1 MLFLYPQHPLDAKT
15 VDESYLTEYKEAKKQ
30 GFHVGLLDMDA
41 LIMENDAKQTVKKVI
56 KQEKKTTA
64 LYRGWM
70 VTSEQYALL
79 YHALQE
85 KNVVLLNSPLE
96 YEHCHHFPSSYELIQ
111 DHTPKSVWIPKED
124 ITESIDTVLQ
134 ALQPFGD
141 APLIVKDY
149 VKSRKH
155 EWEEACF
162 IPCASDTE
170 QAKRV
175 VSTFLERQGEGLNG
189 GLVLR
194 EFIPFEKIGNHPK
207 SGMPLT
213 NEHRLF
219 FLNKEPIL
227 VSNYW
232 EEVSY
237 ESSPIPLDFYQEIAK
252 SIESNFF
259 TMDIAKREDGE
270 WMIVELGDGQVAGL
284 PSEDVA
290 EPFYKNIKTN
300 LM

>member
-1 MLFLYPQHPLDAKT
+1 MLFLYPQHPLDAKV
-15 VDESYLTEYKEAKKQ
+15 VDESYETEYKTVKKQ
-30 GFHVGLLDMDA
+30 GFDVGLVDIDA
-41 LIMENDAKQTVKKVI
+41 LIMENDAKQTVKKVL
-56 KQEKKTTA
+56 KQEEETTA

-70 VTSEQYALL
+70 LTSEQYTLL
-79 YHALQE
+79 YRALQE
-85 KNVVLLNSPLE
+85 KNVVLLNNPAE
-96 YEHCHHFPSSYELIQ
+96 YEHCHHLPSSYELIQ
-111 DHTPKSVWIPKED
+111 EHTPKSVWISQD
-124 ITESIDTVLQ
+124 VITESLEEVLED
-134 ALQPFGD
+134 LQSFGD

-155 EWEEACF
+155 EWEEACY
-162 IPCASDTE
+162 IPRASNTE

-175 VSTFLERQGEGLNG
+175 ISTFLERQGSSLTG
-189 GLVLR
+189 GIVLR
-194 EFIPFEKIGNHPK
+194 EFVSFEKIGNHPK

-219 FLNKEPIL
+219 FFNKEPVL
-227 VSNYW
+227 VSTYW

-237 ESSPIPLDFYQEIAK
+237 ESSPIPLDFYQEIAR

-284 PSEDVA
+284 PSESVA
-290 EPFYKNIKTN
+290 ERFYQNIKTN
-300 LM
+300 VL

>member
-41 LIMENDAKQTVKKVI
+41 LIMENDAKQTVKKVLR
-56 KQEKKTTA
+56 QEEEVTA

-79 YHALQE
+79 YHALRE

-96 YEHCHHFPSSYELIQ
+96 YEHCHHLPSSYELIQ

-170 QAKRV
+170 QVKRV

-194 EFIPFEKIGNHPK
+194 AFIPFEKIGNHPK

-232 EEVSY
+232 EEISY

-252 SIESNFF
+252 SIGSNFF

-290 EPFYKNIKTN
+290 ESFYKNIKTN
-300 LM
+300 LI